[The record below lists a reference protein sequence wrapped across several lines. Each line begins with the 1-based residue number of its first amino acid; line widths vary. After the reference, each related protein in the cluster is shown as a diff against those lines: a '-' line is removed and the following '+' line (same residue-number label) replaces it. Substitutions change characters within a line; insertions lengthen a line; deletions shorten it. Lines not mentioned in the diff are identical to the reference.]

1 MTSYKNA
8 VDYAADQMKQ
18 GKINAAKAN
27 VLIVQM
33 MGIRVIKGKLSA
45 DVRKALNEAVKAGEL
60 GRLAKDGLKPE
71 IYHHKN
77 ARAKALDEQER
88 IATASINSIKNCLA

>member
-8 VDYAADQMKQ
+8 VDYAADQMKH
-18 GKINAAKAN
+18 GKINAAQAN
-27 VLIVQM
+27 VLIVKM
-33 MGIRVIKGKLSA
+33 MGIRVIKGKLPA
-45 DVRKALNEAVKAGEL
+45 DVRKALNDAVKVGEL

-77 ARAKALDEQER
+77 ARAKAFGEQER

>member
-8 VDYAADQMKQ
+8 VDYAADQMQQ
-18 GKINAAKAN
+18 GKINAAQAN

-33 MGIRVIKGKLSA
+33 MGIRVIKGKLPA

-77 ARAKALDEQER
+77 ARATALDEQAR
-88 IATASINSIKNCLA
+88 IATASINSIKNCFA

>member
-8 VDYAADQMKQ
+8 VDYATDQMKQ
-18 GKINAAKAN
+18 GKINAAQAN

-33 MGIRVIKGKLSA
+33 MGIRVIKGKLPA
-45 DVRKALNEAVKAGEL
+45 DVRKALNEAVKSGEL

-88 IATASINSIKNCLA
+88 IATAHINSIKNCFA